1 MISPTQELKESRNHL
16 IHLFSDGKAPEAFE
30 DNFAEMTDQYFRN
43 GLQESRVGNALFKA
57 KTPFAFVALGGYGR
71 SELCIHSDI
80 DVMILFGR
88 KIPAQAKELTQE
100 ILFPLWDLGLDLGYG
115 IRTVKDCLD
124 LSNGD
129 FEFMTSILDARFICG
144 DSPLFLSLMDNFQK
158 KVISKKATALS
169 RWLIEQEEIRM
180 LNFGD
185 ASYLLEPNLKEGIGS
200 LRDYHQ
206 ILWLARVFLN
216 LRTARDLEYLGTF
229 SYKEYQDLKENLRF
243 ILFIRNHLHQ
253 ISGRK
258 NDQLIFEYQ
267 EMIARRLG
275 FDDRKDY
282 LAVEQFMGKLHAA
295 MTSIKSLH
303 RSFLTGYLLKMQD
316 NEKDVPAQE
325 VSAGLHLYRGELNF
339 NSATTI
345 LSNPMIM
352 LEIFEAAASKGLSLS
367 LEARRLVREFLYLI
381 DDPFRKSEEA
391 SRRFLN
397 ILNQN
402 NAFDVLD
409 QMYETGFLG
418 TFIPEFEPIRNR
430 VQFDRYHIFPVD
442 RHLLQTIRYLNT
454 IAEKKELLL
463 LDILS
468 EIPNP
473 EPLFLAALFHDLGK
487 TGKNHAARGVKIA
500 RNILNRFHYE
510 KEGTEDIL
518 FLIGHHLLLVET
530 ATRRDLND
538 EKAVIQCAR
547 KIGDPNRLKML
558 YLLTWS
564 DSNATG
570 PRAWNDW
577 TANLVQELF
586 FKILHILD
594 KGELAAPS
602 TSRKV
607 DATLSRVHR
616 ELDREMEEKD
626 IEALFEVMSPRYVLE
641 TNSKLILHH
650 IGLYQTLPRPYGHRT
665 NSAFI
670 LEAKED
676 ESADCWEVTFLAAD
690 RPGLF
695 SDFAGVMA
703 LNNINILSAHIYTWR
718 DETAVD
724 LFKVT
729 KPLDPVHS
737 EEIWEKIRKDLKG
750 TFTGK
755 LSLVYRLSEKAKSS
769 LLSPKKHP
777 TRPPTVI
784 IDNESSD
791 FFSLIEVFADD
802 HVGLLYQITH
812 TLFGLRLD
820 IRIAKIATKGD
831 QIADV
836 FYVRDL
842 EGQKVEDEKQV
853 IEIRE
858 ALLHQLN
865 RGF

>member
-16 IHLFSDGKAPEAFE
+16 IHLFSEGKAPEAFE
-30 DNFAEMTDQYFRN
+30 ENIAEMMDQYFRN
-43 GLQESRVGNALFKA
+43 GLQESRVGNELFKA

-71 SELCIHSDI
+71 SELCLHSDI

-88 KIPAQAKELTQE
+88 KIPAQAKELSQE

-115 IRTVKDCLD
+115 IRSVKDCLD
-124 LSNGD
+124 LSSDD
-129 FEFMTSILDARFICG
+129 FEFMTSILDARFLCG
-144 DSPLFLSLMDNFQK
+144 DSPLFLSLMDSFQK
-158 KVISKKATALS
+158 KVISKKAKALS
-169 RWLIEQEEIRM
+169 RWLMEQEQIRM
-180 LNFGD
+180 ATFGD

-206 ILWLARVFLN
+206 ILWLARVFFN
-216 LRTARDLEYLGTF
+216 LRTPRDLEYLGTF

-243 ILFIRNHLHQ
+243 ILFVRNHLHQ

-275 FDDRKDY
+275 FDDQKDY
-282 LAVEQFMGKLHAA
+282 LAVEQFMGQLHAA

-303 RSFLTGYLLKMQD
+303 RSFLTGYLHKVLDK
-316 NEKDVPAQE
+316 EKEAPAQE
-325 VSAGLHLYRGELNF
+325 ISGGLHIYRGELNF
-339 NSATTI
+339 NSATVI

-352 LEIFEAAASKGLSLS
+352 SEIFEMGASKGLSLS

-391 SRRFLN
+391 SRRFLK
-397 ILNQN
+397 ILNLP
-402 NAFDVLD
+402 NAFDILD

-418 TFIPEFEPIRNR
+418 AFIPEFEQIRNR

-442 RHLLQTIRYLNT
+442 RHLLQTFRYLKT

-468 EIPNP
+468 EIPKP
-473 EPLFLAALFHDLGK
+473 ESLLLAALFHDLGK

-500 RNILNRFHYE
+500 QNILDRFHYE
-510 KEGTEDIL
+510 REATEDIL
-518 FLIGHHLLLVET
+518 FLIGNHLLLVET

-547 KIGDPNRLKML
+547 MIERSDRLKML

-564 DSNATG
+564 DSSATG
-570 PRAWNDW
+570 PRAWTEW

-586 FKILHILD
+586 FKILHILEQ
-594 KGELAAPS
+594 GELAAPS
-602 TSRKV
+602 SSRMV
-607 DATLSRVHR
+607 EATLNQVR
-616 ELDREMEEKD
+616 REMAGTMEEQD
-626 IEALFEVMSPRYVLE
+626 LEALFEVMSPRYLLE
-641 TNSKLILHH
+641 TSVKLILNH
-650 IGLYQTLPRPYGHRT
+650 IRLYQALPRPCGQR
-665 NSAFI
+665 NEPAFI

-676 ESADCWEVTFLAAD
+676 KSADCWEVNFLAAD

-737 EEIWEKIRKDLKG
+737 EEIWEKIRRDLER

-769 LLSPKKHP
+769 LLSPRKNLP
-777 TRPPTVI
+777 RPPKVI
-784 IDNESSD
+784 VDNDSSD

-812 TLFGLRLD
+812 TLFSLRLD

-842 EGQKVEDEKQV
+842 DGQKVEDEKQV

-865 RGF
+865 KGF